1 MARSQSHLGQKYVEA
16 LAAMRVNQ
24 RIMGAKMDGEAA
36 EGLSLFETMVNEN
49 VRPFSTSVQHI
60 LESAQHTAKQVLPM
74 SVRGFANLADPDF
87 AAAID
92 RVAEEVSGKDWA
104 KPYQELVQYEGSKF
118 VEGLGSAGG
127 QLAMQMFVSGT
138 LTPLGLGLVGF
149 VGTAMGY
156 VQGTVQRDRYKYY
169 TDKGM
174 DEEEARKRSLQDGA
188 FAGLMTGISESIVGG
203 LGKFANK
210 PAFLRNLASVAED
223 FSVGAFAMAGLR
235 EGAQESIEET
245 LQRAYFKNVRG
256 DAELANVDLF
266 SPEFLEELKTVFAI
280 SFFTGGAGG
289 TISNLKLAMSLAPA
303 EVGTTVKVG
312 DEFINVTEE
321 NIKNVNRRL
330 RIEFRNQMRMQ
341 DDEPLGGAVSS
352 LMIRGIHNLNIMRSK
367 AKFEKVLREAGASE
381 GYIKRALTSIASNK
395 DQTRSLRAI
404 FGPSNER
411 MTLNL
416 INTSEKNTGK
426 GKNPGAF
433 AGAFKIEIAKEMP
446 QLAEFLATLDTNNIA
461 AAKKKAQL
469 FTLGKNQELIRFLD
483 SLSEK
488 DLGELRKISSE
499 STARVESEIEGAM
512 LGGLTPEAAPSYI
525 EEVTTDGVTTDD
537 VLERV
542 VDDVVVAAQA
552 DGASQEEA
560 NAIADSMLEKML
572 FPDADNPLT
581 GPEKKLLDRVTK
593 GNSQVLLDSIKSRG
607 EETISAKEGEEADVP
622 DTTDDAPK
630 FSRGTPEGWRMK
642 WLTRRRRD
650 R

>member
-223 FSVGAFAMAGLR
+223 FLWALSPWLACAKVRKNQSKRLCSVH
-235 EGAQESIEET
+235 T
-245 LQRAYFKNVRG
+245 
-256 DAELANVDLF
+256 
-266 SPEFLEELKTVFAI
+266 LKTCAAMLSWQTSICLALSSLKNSRPCSLSPSSQVVLAAQ
-280 SFFTGGAGG
+280 SR
-289 TISNLKLAMSLAPA
+289 ISN
-303 EVGTTVKVG
+303 
-312 DEFINVTEE
+312 
-321 NIKNVNRRL
+321 
-330 RIEFRNQMRMQ
+330 
-341 DDEPLGGAVSS
+341 
-352 LMIRGIHNLNIMRSK
+352 
-367 AKFEKVLREAGASE
+367 
-381 GYIKRALTSIASNK
+381 
-395 DQTRSLRAI
+395 
-404 FGPSNER
+404 
-411 MTLNL
+411 
-416 INTSEKNTGK
+416 
-426 GKNPGAF
+426 
-433 AGAFKIEIAKEMP
+433 
-446 QLAEFLATLDTNNIA
+446 
-461 AAKKKAQL
+461 
-469 FTLGKNQELIRFLD
+469 
-483 SLSEK
+483 
-488 DLGELRKISSE
+488 
-499 STARVESEIEGAM
+499 
-512 LGGLTPEAAPSYI
+512 
-525 EEVTTDGVTTDD
+525 
-537 VLERV
+537 
-542 VDDVVVAAQA
+542 
-552 DGASQEEA
+552 
-560 NAIADSMLEKML
+560 
-572 FPDADNPLT
+572 
-581 GPEKKLLDRVTK
+581 
-593 GNSQVLLDSIKSRG
+593 
-607 EETISAKEGEEADVP
+607 
-622 DTTDDAPK
+622 
-630 FSRGTPEGWRMK
+630 
-642 WLTRRRRD
+642 
-650 R
+650 